1 MFVSINNNF
10 FRGANS
16 ELQNNKQKTWRRM
29 EMRIFLSNKTE
40 RETESESERE
50 REGYNILF
58 VIGKG
63 RWDGRER
70 GDGNR
75 RQQMIYVQ

>member
-29 EMRIFLSNKTE
+29 EMRNFFCQTKQREKE
-40 RETESESERE
+40 RARERE